1 MRRAGGGQPRGA
13 RAHGRRRRHHAA
25 DRTGRT
31 RRAARRRAPCA
42 RRCGRAAAGRGR
54 RRHELV
60 GSARHARARRGAPRA
75 RHRADRRAR
84 LGSRR
89 EGGDRHIDDHDRHG
103 RRRGARAGRA
113 GAPRARRAA
122 RSRPHGPLLAC
133 DEGPQQRR
141 RRDGLHRH
149 RRGADRR
156 QALRARPGRDGRRDE
171 RVDRP
176 QLSYRL
182 ELPRARADPKVRD
195 RLRARAPREGRRDRG
210 RSRRGAR
217 RDRAGDGSRQASRG
231 GGPRRGRRRR
241 GQHRDRSALGAAERR
256 HSLEQGQRRM
266 SATDAVADVL
276 VAPAVETR
284 KLRRVVFGTSAGTI
298 FEAYDF
304 ILFGSLAPLIARQ
317 FFSGV
322 NETAAFIF
330 ALLTFAA
337 GFAVRP
343 LGALV
348 FGRIGDRTG
357 RKKAF
362 LITITM
368 MGLATFGIGV
378 LPTYATAGILAPMLL
393 IALRIVQ
400 GLAYGGE
407 YGGAVVYTAEHAPQH
422 RRGLYVGWIQTA
434 AGFALFM
441 SFLVIY
447 LTRTLV
453 GEDAFEAWGW
463 RIPFLISIGLLV
475 ISLWIRLTLEE
486 SPMFRRMV
494 EEGRQSKAPL
504 REAFLEWRHLKL
516 VLIVLFALMAVQGVL
531 FYTAHFYSQ
540 FFLIQ
545 ILRVEDSV
553 VTFVMMVVTAVSVFL
568 YLLFSWLSD
577 RIGRKPV
584 ILAGG
589 ILSVA
594 TAFPMF
600 HALTDAANPAFA
612 AARDSAPVTVV
623 ADPAECSVQ

>member
-1 MRRAGGGQPRGA
+1 
-13 RAHGRRRRHHAA
+13 
-25 DRTGRT
+25 
-31 RRAARRRAPCA
+31 
-42 RRCGRAAAGRGR
+42 
-54 RRHELV
+54 
-60 GSARHARARRGAPRA
+60 
-75 RHRADRRAR
+75 
-84 LGSRR
+84 
-89 EGGDRHIDDHDRHG
+89 
-103 RRRGARAGRA
+103 
-113 GAPRARRAA
+113 
-122 RSRPHGPLLAC
+122 
-133 DEGPQQRR
+133 
-141 RRDGLHRH
+141 
-149 RRGADRR
+149 
-156 QALRARPGRDGRRDE
+156 
-171 RVDRP
+171 
-176 QLSYRL
+176 
-182 ELPRARADPKVRD
+182 
-195 RLRARAPREGRRDRG
+195 
-210 RSRRGAR
+210 
-217 RDRAGDGSRQASRG
+217 
-231 GGPRRGRRRR
+231 
-241 GQHRDRSALGAAERR
+241 
-256 HSLEQGQRRM
+256 M
-266 SATDAVADVL
+266 SATDAAADVL
-276 VAPAVETR
+276 VAPSTETR
-284 KLRRVVFGTSAGTI
+284 RLRRVVFGTSAGTI

-304 ILFGSLAPLIARQ
+304 ILFGSLAPLISRQ

-368 MGLATFGIGV
+368 MGLATFGIGL
-378 LPTYATAGILAPMLL
+378 LPTYATAGILAPTLL

-447 LTRTLV
+447 VTRTIV
-453 GEDAFEAWGW
+453 GEDAFEAWAW
-463 RIPFLISIGLLV
+463 RVPFLISIGLLV

-486 SPMFRRMV
+486 SPMFRKMV

-540 FFLIQ
+540 FFLTQ
-545 ILRVEDSV
+545 ILKVEGQV
-553 VTFVMMVVTAVSVFL
+553 VTFVMMVVTAISVFL

-589 ILSVA
+589 ILSVL

-600 HALTDAANPAFA
+600 HALTAAANPAFA
-612 AARDSAPVTVV
+612 AARAAAPVTVIADPDDCSV
-623 ADPAECSVQ
+623 QFDPVGQADFVSSCDIAKSALATRGISYANEAAAAGTLAVVVIGGARLPSVDGLALGAAELAAARRDFEARVGALLSEAGYPAAADPAAVNVPLVTLLILAMVTFAVMVYAPMAAMAIEVFPTRIRYSALSLPYHIGSGWFGGFLPAIAFAMVAATGDIYFGLWYPVVVTAFGVLVLALLLPETRHRDIHRL